1 MDDELSRWE
10 REGSADRL
18 PQIERWPMVMHE
30 HKPCWSPRRLLR
42 WVYVGS
48 GNRLEERE
56 SIGLANNLREIKKP
70 LG

>member
-1 MDDELSRWE
+1 
-10 REGSADRL
+10 
-18 PQIERWPMVMHE
+18 MHE